1 MAAPPPAPAPSAST
15 AAGTSRFAAAPAAQ
29 GPVPAIA
36 MVLTAMACFSVLDAT
51 TKLLSGA
58 GVPVLMAMWA
68 RYGVQAVVTAA
79 VLLPWRGLAGLR
91 TANPRFQ
98 LLRGVLMLMTSLLAF
113 FSLRTM
119 PVGEF
124 TALVT
129 LTPLAITVLAARTL
143 GERVSVLRW
152 ALVAGGFCGALVVIR
167 PGGQAFGWTLLLPL
181 GVVVTNAWFQVLTSR
196 MARTEEPLT
205 MHCYTG
211 WVGFLIT
218 SALLPSSWQ
227 AGLGWAWA
235 GMVLTGVMG
244 TVGHMLLIL
253 GYRRAPA
260 STLAPFLYGQ
270 IVFSVL
276 AGWLVFSHVPDRLS
290 LAGIG
295 LVMVCGAAGAW
306 LAVRERQR
314 RLAAEAAPAAPARTS

>member
-1 MAAPPPAPAPSAST
+1 MAPPSPAPSPSVPGLSRFPAT
-15 AAGTSRFAAAPAAQ
+15 PAAAGPL
-29 GPVPAIA
+29 PAIA

-51 TKLLSGA
+51 TKLLSGV

-68 RYGVQAVVTAA
+68 RYGVQAVATAA
-79 VLLPWRGLAGLR
+79 VLLPWRGVRGLH
-91 TANPRFQ
+91 TAHPRFQ
-98 LLRGVLMLMTSLLAF
+98 VLRGVLMLLTSLLAF

-143 GERVSVLRW
+143 GEQVSSLRW
-152 ALVAGGFCGALVVIR
+152 ALVVGGFCGALVVIR
-167 PGGQAFGWTLLLPL
+167 PGGQAFGWTMLLPL

-211 WVGFLIT
+211 WVGFLVT

-227 AGLGWAWA
+227 PGLGWATWA

-244 TVGHMLLIL
+244 TIGHMLLIL
-253 GYRRAPA
+253 GYQRASA

-270 IVFSVL
+270 IVFAVL
-276 AGWLVFSHVPDRLS
+276 AGWLVFSHIPDRIS
-290 LAGIG
+290 LMGIG

-306 LAVRERQR
+306 LSVRERQR
-314 RLAAEAAPAAPARTS
+314 RAALAADAGPAARTS